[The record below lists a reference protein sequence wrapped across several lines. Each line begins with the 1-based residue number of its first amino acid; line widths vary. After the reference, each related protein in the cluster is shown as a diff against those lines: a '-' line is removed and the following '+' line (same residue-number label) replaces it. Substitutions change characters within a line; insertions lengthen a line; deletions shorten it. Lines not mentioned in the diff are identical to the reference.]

1 MWSFNQNFL
10 KKLYGPF
17 LWMGFNYFKATEPLQ
32 GGSLLFTTKFQE
44 IPSTHLIS
52 LGRNISKYNYK
63 CICWVWPQIL
73 FLRTWIFTEMNF
85 SEPFQTVAS
94 ELLSYLVVRIINQ
107 MIISLFHF
115 LFPSSNFY
123 GFEEYLFWS
132 LQKIKIKKEWWDI
145 YFATPQVSG
154 SEMFL
159 GKFSEITRINS

>member
-10 KKLYGPF
+10 KKLCDPF
-17 LWMGFNYFKATEPLQ
+17 LWMGLNYFKATEPLQ

-44 IPSTHLIS
+44 IPGTHLIS
-52 LGRNISKYNYK
+52 LGRNISKNNYK
-63 CICWVWPQIL
+63 CNCRVWPQIL
-73 FLRTWIFTEMNF
+73 FLRTWIFADMNF

-94 ELLSYLVVRIINQ
+94 ELFSYLVVRIINQ
-107 MIISLFHF
+107 MIISLFRF
-115 LFPSSNFY
+115 PFPSSNFY

-132 LQKIKIKKEWWDI
+132 LQKIKIKKEWWGL

-159 GKFSEITRINS
+159 GKFSRITRINS

>member
-1 MWSFNQNFL
+1 MAPFYGWGSTTSRLQSHYKEAVYFLPLSSKKFPVLIWSAL
-10 KKLYGPF
+10 
-17 LWMGFNYFKATEPLQ
+17 E
-32 GGSLLFTTKFQE
+32 E
-44 IPSTHLIS
+44 IS
-52 LGRNISKYNYK
+52 RNITINATVEFGHK
-63 CICWVWPQIL
+63 
-73 FLRTWIFTEMNF
+73 FMRTWIFTGMNF

-94 ELLSYLVVRIINQ
+94 ELFSYLVVRIINQ
-107 MIISLFHF
+107 MIISVFHF